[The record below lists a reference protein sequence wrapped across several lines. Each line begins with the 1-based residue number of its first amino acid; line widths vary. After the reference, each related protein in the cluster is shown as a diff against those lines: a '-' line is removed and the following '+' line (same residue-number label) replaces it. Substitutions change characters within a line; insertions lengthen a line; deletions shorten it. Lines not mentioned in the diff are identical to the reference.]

1 MCFQSALILCYWAG
15 WLLMMHRNRQRNKA
29 FAALSAEEQ
38 EYSKSIDN
46 EIAEGLRDLT
56 DKQNKLFRYLG

>member
-1 MCFQSALILCYWAG
+1 
-15 WLLMMHRNRQRNKA
+15 MMHRNRQRNKA

-38 EYSKSIDN
+38 EYQKSIDN